1 MLVFREASLKDVTK
15 LQLLEQAVVE
25 AERPFNSSIK
35 YEGAYYYD
43 IPDLISSPDSHLLV
57 AENNNDIVAT
67 GYVQIRQSKPSLKHE
82 THGYLGFMYVIPEF
96 RGRGINKIILDKL
109 INWAKV
115 KGITD
120 FYLDVYSENQSAIR
134 AYQKAGFSSSML
146 EMKMSTE

>member
-1 MLVFREASLKDVTK
+1 M
-15 LQLLEQAVVE
+15 
-25 AERPFNSSIK
+25 P
-35 YEGAYYYD
+35 
-43 IPDLISSPDSHLLV
+43 
-57 AENNNDIVAT
+57 
-67 GYVQIRQSKPSLKHE
+67 SKM
-82 THGYLGFMYVIPEF
+82 G
-96 RGRGINKIILDKL
+96 GINKIILDKL